1 VGGGGAVREAEVE
14 EGATGE
20 VRDEAAACSEVRDEA
35 TTCFEV
41 TNEVASCSESR
52 VGDSRWQCHG
62 GVRGEKGASAA

>member
-14 EGATGE
+14 EGATG
-20 VRDEAAACSEVRDEA
+20 EVRDEA

-62 GVRGEKGASAA
+62 GVRGEKGASVA